1 MVTQTWSGAQLLFSR
16 HLAAG
21 DVEETAEKQQRRIEA
36 SISDR
41 SFGRRCSA
49 RELRWAAA
57 LVSLRFES
65 MMMIS
70 CRRVEAAHS
79 GANKP
84 ERNEPRAAAADGS
97 PPEAAWRGESAN
109 LAPKQVRR
117 IDRPAAAAIK
127 SGCSSLVPFIQSRLL
142 SVRPSV
148 RLSVCLSVRLPGG
161 RLLAVARARLLANII
176 IARIVMQR
184 AFLAARKQE
193 IE

>member
-84 ERNEPRAAAADGS
+84 ETNHV
-97 PPEAAWRGESAN
+97 PPPPMEARQRQRGAEKAPIWRQNKSGESIGRQRQQ
-109 LAPKQVRR
+109 LKV
-117 IDRPAAAAIK
+117 AALR
-127 SGCSSLVPFIQSRLL
+127 SSHSFNRACCP
-142 SVRPSV
+142 SVRPSACPSACP
-148 RLSVCLSVRLPGG
+148 SVCLAVGCWRL
-161 RLLAVARARLLANII
+161 RARGC
-176 IARIVMQR
+176 
-184 AFLAARKQE
+184 
-193 IE
+193 